1 MERKQQ
7 LIELMNTVYN
17 PLDEVNVHK
26 GIIAIVDNMTE
37 QEAYKHWFKLR
48 KWAKE
53 NNKLPESPEVIINDF
68 VRHLLTTEKK
78 FFYVSHSEKIKPMK
92 RNKALSKFFRNDRLT
107 DFIYV
112 MENEISVFF
121 SDAST
126 NFANKFMDDDLI

>member
-7 LIELMNTVYN
+7 LIELMNTAYN
-17 PLDEVNVHK
+17 PLDEVNAHK

-37 QEAYKHWFKLR
+37 QEAYKHWFKFR
-48 KWAKE
+48 KWARE
-53 NNKLPESPEVIINDF
+53 NDKLPESPEVIINDF
-68 VRHLLTTEKK
+68 ARHLLTTEKA
-78 FFYVSHSEKIKPMK
+78 FFYVSSSERIKPMK

-112 MENEISVFF
+112 MENETSVFF

-126 NFANKFMDDDLI
+126 HFACEYMDDDLI

>member
-7 LIELMNTVYN
+7 LMELMNTVYN
-17 PLDEVNVHK
+17 PLNEVNAHK
-26 GIIAIVDNMTE
+26 GVIAIVDNMTDE
-37 QEAYKHWFKLR
+37 EAYKHWFKLR

-53 NNKLPESPEVIINDF
+53 NDKLPESPEVIINDF
-68 VRHLLTTEKK
+68 ARHLLTTEKA
-78 FFYVSHSEKIKPMK
+78 FFYVSSSERIKPMK
-92 RNKALSKFFRNDRLT
+92 RNKALSKFFRNDRLA

-112 MENEISVFF
+112 MENEISIFF

>member
-17 PLDEVNVHK
+17 PLDEVNAHK
-26 GIIAIVDNMTE
+26 GIIAIVDNMTD
-37 QEAYKHWFKLR
+37 QETYKYWFKLR

-53 NNKLPESPEVIINDF
+53 NDKLPESPEVIINDF
-68 VRHLLTTEKK
+68 AKYLLVTEKK

-92 RNKALSKFFRNDRLT
+92 RNKALSKFFRNDIIS

-112 MENEISVFF
+112 MENEIAIFF

-126 NFANKFMDDDLI
+126 YFACQNMDDDLI